1 MVAAADSSA
10 AETISG
16 VYDLSNEAADPGSS
30 VLEALESVYSAL
42 GISAVEI
49 GSLS

>member
-1 MVAAADSSA
+1 MLKSRCLGFKN
-10 AETISG
+10 G

-30 VLEALESVYSAL
+30 GLEALESVYSAL
-42 GISAVEI
+42 GISADEI